1 MAKVSARG
9 QHELARWQKVGE
21 DHLGRF
27 KTTAVLRSDGA
38 VLRKDQPWFIA
49 CDGRGE
55 WLDGSYSIW
64 PRWRLASSPAEWRR
78 LTDEERARR
87 RALLGDFLAKRGFT
101 EQPARR

>member
-21 DHLGRF
+21 DQ

-38 VLRKDQPWFIA
+38 VLRKDQVWFIS

-55 WLDGSYSIW
+55 WLGGSSYGIE
-64 PRWRLASSPAEWRR
+64 PRWRLARNAAEWRR

-87 RALLGDFLAKRGFT
+87 RALLAEYFTKRGFT
-101 EQPARR
+101 ELPARR